1 MPTLEVQ
8 ACPACGHGN
17 DASAVFCA
25 RCVAPLRVRKLADL
39 DADDFRL
46 CAAALA
52 EVLDLPAAP
61 KGRPIELDAHTAELL
76 DAYLNLYW
84 LRPETALWQTI
95 DAGTVHKWQVEYVR
109 APILD
114 LGCGDGTHTATMLGT
129 RFEESFDVFGGLD
142 LQGADIF
149 DAFERQEYRPV
160 IARRGDPVACGV
172 DIRPNMVRRAAC
184 LGVYEKLLVGD
195 ATRLPL
201 PDASISTVYSNLL
214 RDLPDDACEDALCEV
229 GRVLRPGGHLVLPAC
244 TPAWR
249 DSLYF
254 YPRARG
260 EAEAGN
266 MQASR
271 RMAELDRGRSVSFA
285 QQISEHKW
293 RCRLEAFGLEI
304 IAREPTH
311 SRETTRFWDVGLRP
325 FAVPLLRW
333 VNSLDAD
340 ARLAVKR
347 SFIAALR
354 RPLAALLA
362 IPADGEC
369 PHVMYLVRKRG
380 L

>member
-1 MPTLEVQ
+1 MFDP
-8 ACPACGHGN
+8 
-17 DASAVFCA
+17 
-25 RCVAPLRVRKLADL
+25 
-39 DADDFRL
+39 
-46 CAAALA
+46 
-52 EVLDLPAAP
+52 PAAP
-61 KGRPIELDAHTAELL
+61 KARQIELDARTVELL

-95 DAGTVHKWQVEYVR
+95 DARTVHKWQDEYVR
-109 APILD
+109 PPVVD
-114 LGCGDGTHTATMLGT
+114 LGCGDGTHAATMFGT
-129 RFEESFDVFGGLD
+129 RFEESFDVFAGLD

-149 DAFERQEYRPV
+149 DAFDRQEYRPA
-160 IARRGDPVACGV
+160 IACRGAPVAWGV
-172 DIRPNMVRRAAC
+172 DIRPNMVRRAAS

-201 PDASISTVYSNLL
+201 PDASISTVYSNVL
-214 RDLPDDACEDALCEV
+214 RDLPDDACEAALCEV

-285 QQISEHKW
+285 QQISEREW
-293 RCRLEAFGLEI
+293 QCRLEAFGLEI

-311 SRETTRFWDVGLRP
+311 SRKTTRFWDVGLRP
-325 FAVPLLRW
+325 FVVPLLHW
-333 VNSLDAD
+333 VNGLDPNT
-340 ARLAVKR
+340 RVAVKR

-354 RPLAALLA
+354 RPLVALLA
-362 IPADGEC
+362 TPADEGC